1 MITEPKKLFLADGL
15 GAIVSAFLLGVIL
28 VKYEPSFGMPKTVL
42 YFLASIACLFAVY
55 SLGCLFLVTKNFQ
68 PYLKGIALANLSYCC
83 ITIALVLY
91 FSQKLTILGWT
102 YFILEL
108 IVLVFL
114 ARLERKTIAR
124 LNDKRKIAN
133 ENLIKI

>member
-15 GAIVSAFLLGVIL
+15 GAFVSAFLLGVIL

-102 YFILEL
+102 YFTLEL

-114 ARLERKTIAR
+114 ARLEGKTIAR
-124 LNDKRKIAN
+124 LNDKRRIAN
-133 ENLIKI
+133 ENL

>member
-15 GAIVSAFLLGVIL
+15 GAIVSAFFLGVIL
-28 VKYEPSFGMPKTVL
+28 AKYEPSFGMPKTVL

-114 ARLERKTIAR
+114 ARLEGKTIAR
-124 LNDKRKIAN
+124 LNDKRRIAN
-133 ENLIKI
+133 ENL

>member
-124 LNDKRKIAN
+124 LNDKRRIAN
-133 ENLIKI
+133 ENL

>member
-1 MITEPKKLFLADGL
+1 
-15 GAIVSAFLLGVIL
+15 
-28 VKYEPSFGMPKTVL
+28 
-42 YFLASIACLFAVY
+42 ASIACLFAVY